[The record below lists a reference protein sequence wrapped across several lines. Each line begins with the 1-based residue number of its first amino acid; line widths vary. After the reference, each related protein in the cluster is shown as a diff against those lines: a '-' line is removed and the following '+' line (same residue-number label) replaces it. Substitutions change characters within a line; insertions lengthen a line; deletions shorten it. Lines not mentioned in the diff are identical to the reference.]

1 MLIFEWHF
9 IKSMRL
15 IKYLINYII
24 WFLAHVINDGLCYYE
39 DHQFDETEDQE
50 TWIESKNV
58 TLISQAEFDKIK
70 TPEKTEKIKNPSQP
84 PPPPLNTPST
94 NGAVMASEDTPRHVR
109 YEILKFE
116 ACKRHFCIPSVKLR
130 DT

>member
-1 MLIFEWHF
+1 MIS
-9 IKSMRL
+9 I
-15 IKYLINYII
+15 
-24 WFLAHVINDGLCYYE
+24 LAHVINDGLCYYE

-58 TLISQAEFDKIK
+58 TVISQAEFDKIK

-94 NGAVMASEDTPRHVR
+94 NGAVMASEATPRHVR
-109 YEILKFE
+109 YEF
-116 ACKRHFCIPSVKLR
+116 F
-130 DT
+130 